1 MNGKVWL
8 FGNFSLS
15 IPYNKGRSWHI
26 VKLLVFHLANKRKP
40 NRLKSKVFSLK
51 PHQKKKVILLLNW
64 PGFHPLTLC
73 IAANE
78 QDSFL
83 TAKECLF
90 WHYWFFITGWHHL
103 SPSGVTFQS
112 RWLDISHSHG
122 RMVLEEETIPS
133 WHQVKNGFRVQ
144 PKKSD
149 KGMWKRKMIDGNFKL
164 RRRPHLPGN
173 FYKVFLH
180 DK

>member
-1 MNGKVWL
+1 MARSWMERCGFL
-8 FGNFSLS
+8 EIFSLS

-26 VKLLVFHLANKRKP
+26 VKLLVFHPANKRKP
-40 NRLKSKVFSLK
+40 NRLKSKVFSSVIR
-51 PHQKKKVILLLNW
+51 QKVILLLNW
-64 PGFHPLTLC
+64 PGFHSILTLC
-73 IAANE
+73 ANE
-78 QDSFL
+78 QDSSS
-83 TAKECLF
+83 KECLF
-90 WHYWFFITGWHHL
+90 WVFITGWHHL

-122 RMVLEEETIPS
+122 GMILEEETIPS